1 MHWRGA
7 PWLMRET
14 REQEENGVRLRE
26 WLAVEPGQAVC
37 DLGCGNGYHTLPLAE
52 AVGSEGR
59 VFAVDLQPRML
70 ELLDERAQ
78 EAGVQNLVPIEAT
91 VDDPRLPEA
100 SCDLVLLVDVY
111 HEISHPVS
119 VLGHLRRALKPGGE
133 VVLVEFR
140 TEDRY
145 VPIKPEH
152 KMTKAQV
159 VREMAANGFELARE
173 TDALPWQH
181 AMAFRAA
188 AEPGPRFE
196 ARQLVEGFLTAASG
210 LDPRVI
216 EPYLAARVD
225 TGEPSPSLAT
235 SDDPRGGHAWGR
247 PSGGRRAARRARG
260 QSWRGS
266 SPGPSPEPRPL
277 LAERSELVLGV
288 DAEGRWQVEAWRA
301 STPFERGRFGLALR
315 CDEHRHRGRRDPGRA
330 GSADPR
336 AGFTHRLGDLA
347 VPEVRRACE
356 ER

>member
-1 MHWRGA
+1 MVHLLLLAALLGLLDSPGPQDPESTPEGRTHYLGREVARTMHWRGA

-196 ARQLVEGFLTAASG
+196 ARQLVEYAHGVVL
-210 LDPRVI
+210 
-216 EPYLAARVD
+216 
-225 TGEPSPSLAT
+225 
-235 SDDPRGGHAWGR
+235 
-247 PSGGRRAARRARG
+247 
-260 QSWRGS
+260 
-266 SPGPSPEPRPL
+266 SPETH
-277 LAERSELVLGV
+277 LV
-288 DAEGRWQVEAWRA
+288 
-301 STPFERGRFGLALR
+301 
-315 CDEHRHRGRRDPGRA
+315 
-330 GSADPR
+330 
-336 AGFTHRLGDLA
+336 GFTDDE
-347 VPEVRRACE
+347 VPWRS
-356 ER
+356 